1 MHVLQR
7 IVVQAEDKD
16 EAFARVKDTLEQ
28 EMGNNDYSSH
38 AWYDWFV
45 TGGGRWNN
53 NPDSQYEDDNS
64 MTISYEEEPDKFISQ
79 VDLAMQSRVEE
90 FNRYRKYYEER
101 AVDINA
107 KLDSYDGSTD
117 YSLDLYDL
125 SMMIDML
132 QGKWNYNSYF
142 FDMQNQSV
150 SQKFMLESID
160 KGDKN
165 WYLVYVDFHF

>member
-1 MHVLQR
+1 
-7 IVVQAEDKD
+7 
-16 EAFARVKDTLEQ
+16 
-28 EMGNNDYSSH
+28 
-38 AWYDWFV
+38 
-45 TGGGRWNN
+45 
-53 NPDSQYEDDNS
+53 

-90 FNRYRKYYEER
+90 FGRYRKYYDER

-107 KLDSYDGSTD
+107 KLDSFDGSTD

-160 KGDKN
+160 KGEKN

>member
-7 IVVQAEDKD
+7 IAVQADDKD

-28 EMGNNDYSSH
+28 EMGNNEYSSST
-38 AWYDWFV
+38 WYDWFV
-45 TGGGRWNN
+45 AGGGRWNV
-53 NPDSQYEDDNS
+53 NPDSQYEDDNN

-90 FNRYRKYYEER
+90 FGRYRKYYDER

-107 KLDSYDGSTD
+107 KLDSFDGSTD

-142 FDMQNQSV
+142 FDMHSQSV